1 MYSPAFA
8 EGGWQTLTQP
18 VCRQGANCE
27 VCDTSKDR
35 CDIGVWKGFCV
46 RVFMNLMCADYLTH
60 CLGSYLPSTT
70 QWLWYAAW
78 PMDFS
83 GQYQYLSLG

>member
-35 CDIGVWKGFCV
+35 CDIGV
-46 RVFMNLMCADYLTH
+46 
-60 CLGSYLPSTT
+60 
-70 QWLWYAAW
+70 
-78 PMDFS
+78 
-83 GQYQYLSLG
+83 